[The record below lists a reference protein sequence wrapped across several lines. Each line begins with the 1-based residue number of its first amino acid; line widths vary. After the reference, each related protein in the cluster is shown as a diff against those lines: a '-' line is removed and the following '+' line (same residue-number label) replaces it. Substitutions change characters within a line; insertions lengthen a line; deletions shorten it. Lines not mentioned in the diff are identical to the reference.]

1 MAAKNQA
8 VPQKAQGEA
17 QAEERTN
24 IDELLEKTDI
34 PDKYKDIMK
43 KIDELQKSITNKLDN
58 IDTIKKNDRFFK
70 NLYEFQ
76 GDFENKINSLKKKYK
91 YYNNNINWEIIF
103 VNTSPKDTTI
113 NKLTEKV
120 YKDSSFIYD
129 NNYNY
134 LIINIKKLLE
144 NYEESNKMELSNVI
158 MKKIGQGG
166 LDNKKEELILVCIK
180 EIEKYYN
187 IYEKKEEEKKEEEK
201 DEKDE
206 KDKNIIGKCYMLFI
220 IVAKIIKANNGIN
233 INKKIV
239 NSDLEKIASM
249 LGDTEADLPVAE
261 AIRTWRMPLPE
272 GIRAW
277 RMPTPH
283 GPANHSLALAGFSG
297 GNSDTM
303 QKLQIKLKENEMKD
317 ELKEKLKKE
326 ADERDTAAKQLSVGA
341 QGTSRR
347 SGRRNRR
354 RRRRSRSNAASV
366 SPSSKGTA
374 GNDRGAR
381 GDPEQAQR
389 DAEVRR
395 RKMSTR
401 RLTTTK

>member
-1 MAAKNQA
+1 MIYWIYDLYTYNSADDEIKTAFINKVKEFLKGKITSIKNKIENQNSMSELDILHRRIEEDNYIKNLLDNLENDIIENKKVDNKYATEFFNIMEKNQQPEAAAAKAEKERAAAAAKIQA
-8 VPQKAQGEA
+8 QYRRKHVRQA

-58 IDTIKKNDRFFK
+58 IDTIKKELDRFFK
-70 NLYEFQ
+70 NLYKFQ
-76 GDFENKINSLKKKYK
+76 GDFEDKINSLKKKYK
-91 YYNNNINWEIIF
+91 YYNYMINWEIIF
-103 VNTSPKDTTI
+103 VNTSSKDTTI

-201 DEKDE
+201 DEIDE
-206 KDKNIIGKCYMLFI
+206 TDKNIIGKCYMLFY
-220 IVAKIIKANNGIN
+220 N
-233 INKKIV
+233 
-239 NSDLEKIASM
+239 
-249 LGDTEADLPVAE
+249 
-261 AIRTWRMPLPE
+261 
-272 GIRAW
+272 
-277 RMPTPH
+277 
-283 GPANHSLALAGFSG
+283 
-297 GNSDTM
+297 
-303 QKLQIKLKENEMKD
+303 
-317 ELKEKLKKE
+317 
-326 ADERDTAAKQLSVGA
+326 
-341 QGTSRR
+341 
-347 SGRRNRR
+347 
-354 RRRRSRSNAASV
+354 
-366 SPSSKGTA
+366 SSK
-374 GNDRGAR
+374 NN
-381 GDPEQAQR
+381 
-389 DAEVRR
+389 
-395 RKMSTR
+395 KS
-401 RLTTTK
+401 K